1 MIDSLS
7 CFPSEILAIFI
18 FYLDGYDLSSFILTG
33 SVACL
38 SKLRKQ
44 ELCLNTHPRSCFEN
58 VVSAVLMTKEYGG
71 NLYNYYRVKNIV
83 RYLPFSNFLPN
94 TLRKLIVCCTG
105 ILPVGYFMQCAK
117 PDELEVQCKLVGKYP
132 SSLKKLRANC
142 TWHIVDY
149 SLIFEMGMDLRELFL
164 TPAEISDTI
173 PRDFRV
179 FPNLEVLRYRGPISV
194 DTLPKTL
201 VKFMGNI
208 HDEEILDCKLF
219 PNLVHVEYGRIK
231 ISEKL
236 EYVNCSYC
244 DFIPKNAQYF
254 TNYVY
259 WYPEHK
265 ILKLKQKIILP
276 SWLVNIAED
285 VKILKIMRFDPSI
298 KNVLEILPN
307 CEIIHYTGDKV
318 NITNRIILPFMP
330 SLSYVFGKTFV
341 SHENRLEHVTYL

>member
-1 MIDSLS
+1 MIDNLS

-33 SVACL
+33 SVACI
-38 SKLRKQ
+38 SKLKNQ

-58 VVSAVLMTKEYGG
+58 VVSAVLMIDEYDR
-71 NLYNYYRVKNIV
+71 NLYNYHRVKNIV

-94 TLRKLIVCCTG
+94 TLRKLGVYSTG
-105 ILPVGYFMQCAK
+105 VLPIGYFMQCAK
-117 PDELEVQCKLVGKYP
+117 LVELEVQCKFIKPYP
-132 SSLKKLRANC
+132 SSLKKLHVNYAG
-142 TWHIVDY
+142 ILVDY
-149 SLIFEMGMDLRELFL
+149 SLIFNMGMDLRELFL
-164 TPAEISDTI
+164 TPAGVSDTI

-179 FPNLEVLRYRGPISV
+179 FPNLEVLCYRGPISV

-201 VKFMGNI
+201 IKFMGSI
-208 HDEEILDCKLF
+208 DSEDILDCKLF
-219 PNLVHVEYGRIK
+219 PNLVYVEHGRIK

-236 EYVNCSYC
+236 EYVNCSDC
-244 DFIPKNAQYF
+244 DFIPKNAQCF

-259 WYPEHK
+259 WYPERK

-285 VKILKIMRFDPSI
+285 VKILKIMSFDPSI

-307 CEIIHYTGDKV
+307 CEIS
-318 NITNRIILPFMP
+318 IIPAI
-330 SLSYVFGKTFV
+330 
-341 SHENRLEHVTYL
+341 E